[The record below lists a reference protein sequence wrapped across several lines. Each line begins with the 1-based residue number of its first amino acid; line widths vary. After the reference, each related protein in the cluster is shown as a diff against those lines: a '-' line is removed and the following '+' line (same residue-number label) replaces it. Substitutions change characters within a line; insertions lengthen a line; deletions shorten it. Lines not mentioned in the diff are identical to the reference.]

1 MRRKLFAKPASK
13 GARKHK
19 FPIQNIHSAT
29 GLLALLRGAMT
40 RYLMKTSTPPTETKP
55 VPQLI
60 TPAALRQRWA
70 VSNMFLWRARRDGR
84 LPAVKLGKHVRFVL
98 ADVEKFEAELRS

>member
-1 MRRKLFAKPASK
+1 MMRRHLKQTKPL
-13 GARKHK
+13 
-19 FPIQNIHSAT
+19 P
-29 GLLALLRGAMT
+29 
-40 RYLMKTSTPPTETKP
+40 MKTSTPPAETKP
-55 VPQLI
+55 VTQLL

-70 VSNMFLWRARRDGR
+70 VSNMFLWRARRDGT

>member
-1 MRRKLFAKPASK
+1 MIRHATMRR
-13 GARKHK
+13 
-19 FPIQNIHSAT
+19 
-29 GLLALLRGAMT
+29 
-40 RYLMKTSTPPTETKP
+40 LMKTNPPPAETKP
-55 VPQLI
+55 APQLI

-70 VSNMFLWRARRDGR
+70 VSNMFLWRARRDGK

>member
-1 MRRKLFAKPASK
+1 MRLHTTTPA
-13 GARKHK
+13 
-19 FPIQNIHSAT
+19 
-29 GLLALLRGAMT
+29 
-40 RYLMKTSTPPTETKP
+40 ETKP
-55 VPQLI
+55 APQLI
-60 TPAALRQRWA
+60 TPRALCQRWA